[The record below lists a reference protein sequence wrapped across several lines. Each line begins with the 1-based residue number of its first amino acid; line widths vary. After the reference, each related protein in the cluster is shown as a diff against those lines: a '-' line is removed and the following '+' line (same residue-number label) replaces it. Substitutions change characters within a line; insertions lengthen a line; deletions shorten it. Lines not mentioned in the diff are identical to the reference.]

1 MCHKTTTIFACQ
13 CPLRNH
19 RSCSHSRNLVAANAD
34 NVGQGNIA
42 STSFYDHLNQPANAN
57 TASEGDSN
65 KDDLNA
71 ASQDSSA
78 APTITV
84 AVSTPPLSPSGTA
97 TPQALNAGASPFSPA
112 SSPLTS
118 TSSTGATIGSS
129 TIRSPSSVEVD
140 TPSASIPTTPS
151 FSISPT
157 PTTNL
162 WASPSAG
169 SPASFSSEN
178 FDTIDTPIAP
188 AHFSNFSFFG
198 HSASASGSARSSNN
212 NNNNLTN
219 TGPPSENYGMIY
231 SPIAPTSSLSLP
243 FYGHST
249 SGTVSASSNNNNNN
263 SNNTNIGQDYPFPA
277 PTNGTLTPSALMFA
291 MAAFASQQALK
302 PNLEELIKST
312 LDEIRSS
319 DTRDAL
325 PSGFYPR
332 HFGSAQ
338 RHIHWNE
345 IEIKYVDCAGFL
357 STHLTDLGTRGMT
370 KEERNRE
377 CENCPTHFDF
387 EDKVEVELGLCE
399 ECQGG
404 HGNNM
409 KTAALMREM
418 AAGQGQGQTHHN
430 HDHSQSQSYNLL
442 PDYNLP
448 DPALDGQQHHAH
460 GNAQTHRVY
469 AYHSQQQQRGV
480 DGDGQVTPPTMV
492 FMSWSDL
499 LGPGVAQTGGRMHV
513 HVDHQQE
520 SHHHN
525 QPSNMLVGGH
535 QQHQQHQEM
544 EEVENEDAV
553 SSLYREL
560 GYRGDDPEYPD
571 YQPENDDG
579 TALNGGRP
587 L

>member
-1 MCHKTTTIFACQ
+1 MCHKTTTIFACS
-13 CPLRNH
+13 CVLRNH

-42 STSFYDHLNQPANAN
+42 SSSFEYDHINQPANAN

-129 TIRSPSSVEVD
+129 SVEVD

-151 FSISPT
+151 FSISPN

-178 FDTIDTPIAP
+178 FDTIDTPITP
-188 AHFSNFSFFG
+188 AHSSNLPFFG
-198 HSASASGSARSSNN
+198 HLASASGPASSSNN
-212 NNNNLTN
+212 NNDNLTN
-219 TGPPSENYGMIY
+219 TGLPSGNYGMIY
-231 SPIAPTSSLSLP
+231 SPIAPISSLSLP

-249 SGTVSASSNNNNNN
+249 SGSGSASSNNNNNN
-263 SNNTNIGQDYPFPA
+263 SNNAYIGQDCPFPA
-277 PTNGTLTPSALMFA
+277 PTNGTLTPSAWMSALL
-291 MAAFASQQALK
+291 AFASQQALN
-302 PNLEELIKST
+302 PYAEELINST
-312 LDEIRSS
+312 LGEIRSS

-338 RHIHWNE
+338 RYIHWNE
-345 IEIKYVDCAGFL
+345 IEIKYADCAGFL
-357 STHLTDLGTRGMT
+357 STHLAELQIRGMT
-370 KEERNRE
+370 KEERNRK
-377 CENCPTHFDF
+377 CEDCPTHFEF
-387 EDKVEVELGLCE
+387 EDKVEVKLGLCK
-399 ECQGG
+399 ECEGG
-404 HGNNM
+404 HATSNEA
-409 KTAALMREM
+409 AALMREM
-418 AAGQGQGQTHHN
+418 EAGQGQGQTHHN
-430 HDHSQSQSYNLL
+430 HNHSQSQSYNLH

-448 DPALDGQQHHAH
+448 EPALDGQQHHAH
-460 GNAQTHRVY
+460 GNVQTHRVY
-469 AYHSQQQQRGV
+469 AYHSQQQQQRGV
-480 DGDGQVTPPTMV
+480 DGDGQMTPPTMV
-492 FMSWSDL
+492 FMSWPDL
-499 LGPGVAQTGGRMHV
+499 LGPSVAQTGGSMHV
-513 HVDHQQE
+513 HVDRQQE

-525 QPSNMLVGGH
+525 QPSNILVDGH

-553 SSLYREL
+553 SSLYRGL
-560 GYRGDDPEYPD
+560 GYRGD
-571 YQPENDDG
+571 
-579 TALNGGRP
+579 
-587 L
+587 